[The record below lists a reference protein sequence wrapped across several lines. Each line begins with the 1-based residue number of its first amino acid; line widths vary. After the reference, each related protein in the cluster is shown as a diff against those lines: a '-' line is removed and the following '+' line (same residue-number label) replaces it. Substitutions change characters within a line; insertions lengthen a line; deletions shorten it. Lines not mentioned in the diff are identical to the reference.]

1 MIGGMSPMT
10 IGVII
15 SAIVGFIFWSRAK
28 SAGNKVPKEFT
39 TDILL
44 FTRRN
49 QVYRQTVENRGGLM
63 LPDNGPGFV
72 ENQRAVVVV
81 RSGRVWR
88 RFTSPAQVEATRG
101 RSSIYVVRENDPTPL
116 TLGAGWKAGYQ
127 PAQVDGDT
135 LFDLEDLNTRA
146 AGAKARQE
154 GTSKDAF
161 ARLMGLAM
169 VFAVIGTGLIWGGI
183 IAVGLLKGIEVF

>member
-10 IGVII
+10 IGLII
-15 SAIVGFIFWSRAK
+15 SAIVGFIFWTRAK
-28 SAGNKVPKEFT
+28 SAGSKVPKDFT

-49 QVYRQTVENRGGLM
+49 HVFRQTVENKGGLM
-63 LPDNGPGFV
+63 LPEHGPGFV
-72 ENQRAVVVV
+72 EDQKAVVVV
-81 RSGRVWR
+81 RQGRVWR
-88 RFTSPAQVEATRG
+88 RFPSAAQVEAARG

-116 TLGAGWKAGYQ
+116 TLGAGWKTGYQ

-154 GTSKDAF
+154 GTGKDAF
-161 ARLMGLAM
+161 QRLLALAA
-169 VFAVIGTGLIWGGI
+169 VFAVIFTGLIWGGI
-183 IAVGLLKGIEVF
+183 VAVGLLKGIEVF